1 MWKDL
6 TRYNEITLVEMFRD
20 KLNTGLIQKL
30 VEIEKINEGLTLRGW
45 YNKIVEFEKTKRMAE
60 NIFGKQIDKF

>member
-1 MWKDL
+1 
-6 TRYNEITLVEMFRD
+6 MFRD